1 MVSEFLAEEK
11 KMLAW
16 MEGEKRKYLNAPERH
31 EHYTS
36 EWNYF
41 YEKKC
46 QEERVKVHPSMIR
59 DEWNYRWEG
68 FIGKEFGLKIEDEGI
83 RLLRKYGINMNDV
96 RESIKRKEEKA
107 KAEPKKPEQPEVTVL
122 NTLRIL
128 SAMETLL
135 GQEQGYKTNILL
147 AQAKSLEAKHGS
159 QAASSQLLQR
169 QDFVDFAHTSKEI
182 LSGKLISGAV
192 TNENQI
198 RGVRTCI
205 ENIEALLQTP
215 NCLKPTVKPILN
227 LEKYQDPLKVRIA
240 ETIIN
245 HFKELAPNG
254 EDISQSHLD
263 NLVLSEFNRI
273 QEDAQQQQQQLQG
286 RHQEA
291 SSARSGAWGY
301 DNAPSRDYAG
311 HYQTTVPP
319 SPPPAGNPQSTDAS
333 TSSINWDA
341 IQHAVKTVVTSPSA
355 PSAPNSAAPLP
366 SSSPSPSL
374 EDSGPTLE
382 EKQDMAFHSE
392 VSGSS
397 ALEQRENIIT
407 PKLEPNLVGAN
418 PPPTKVSAGVTESV
432 DEPENSSAAK
442 TRETDEDDGW
452 EDLSIDDLASLFLNF
467 KTLDKDTSTQL
478 LAYMKR
484 LEKSDP
490 DKLNRFKQHMQS
502 VKNNR

>member
-1 MVSEFLAEEK
+1 M
-11 KMLAW
+11 
-16 MEGEKRKYLNAPERH
+16 G
-31 EHYTS
+31 
-36 EWNYF
+36 
-41 YEKKC
+41 
-46 QEERVKVHPSMIR
+46 
-59 DEWNYRWEG
+59 
-68 FIGKEFGLKIEDEGI
+68 
-83 RLLRKYGINMNDV
+83 
-96 RESIKRKEEKA
+96 
-107 KAEPKKPEQPEVTVL
+107 
-122 NTLRIL
+122 
-128 SAMETLL
+128 
-135 GQEQGYKTNILL
+135 
-147 AQAKSLEAKHGS
+147 
-159 QAASSQLLQR
+159 
-169 QDFVDFAHTSKEI
+169 
-182 LSGKLISGAV
+182 
-192 TNENQI
+192 
-198 RGVRTCI
+198 GVRTCI
-205 ENIEALLQTP
+205 DNIEALLQTP

-291 SSARSGAWGY
+291 SSAGSGAWGY

-311 HYQTTVPP
+311 HYQTVVPP

-333 TSSINWDA
+333 SSSINWDA

-374 EDSGPTLE
+374 EESGPTLE

-397 ALEQRENIIT
+397 SALEQRENIT
-407 PKLEPNLVGAN
+407 VKLESNLVGAN
-418 PPPTKVSAGVTESV
+418 PPPTKVSAGVMAESV
-432 DEPENSSAAK
+432 DEPENPSTAK